1 MPAHHGI
8 ADLVGVHF
16 AALLQKAPFKSVRKL
31 SNWGYLFE
39 EFKTTPKGRE
49 ILFDGDTDRTK
60 VTGADGRRMLK
71 QMRIKREHRFA
82 GYNEYREYLD
92 ALNPRTPSGRK
103 VWEEAR
109 GHLADVIRKL
119 DSGSQYDEKGHEGFK
134 EEWDL
139 FLKPGTP
146 FDQIIQLFADR
157 WQIIGITHQYGSSR
171 LKRLEGKKPRKST
184 HILWTD
190 H

>member
-16 AALLQKAPFKSVRKL
+16 AALLQKASFKSVRKL
-31 SNWGYLFE
+31 SNWGYLFG

-82 GYNEYREYLD
+82 DYNEYREYLD
-92 ALNPRTPSGRK
+92 ALNPRTP
-103 VWEEAR
+103 
-109 GHLADVIRKL
+109 
-119 DSGSQYDEKGHEGFK
+119 
-134 EEWDL
+134 
-139 FLKPGTP
+139 
-146 FDQIIQLFADR
+146 FDQIIQQLFADR
-157 WQIIGITHQYGSSR
+157 RQIIGITHQYGSSR